1 MLFDRHFFI
10 INFDVRRH
18 TTECTYFKVYS
29 LMSFEKLITIAIKIQ
44 NIFIILRISSYFF
57 ALYPQSHLQTS
68 TDHYITILQP
78 GHYQNFGPDNS
89 RMFNRISGLSIHTRC
104 LQQPFLLHLSSCDNQ
119 NVSNICPTNVSNIG
133 MDGQNSPDQE
143 PLLYISFAGSKIS
156 CKWNHGAH
164 IFFSVWFLFA

>member
-1 MLFDRHFFI
+1 
-10 INFDVRRH
+10 
-18 TTECTYFKVYS
+18 
-29 LMSFEKLITIAIKIQ
+29 MSFEKLITIAIKIQ
-44 NIFIILRISSYFF
+44 NSFIVLRISSYFF

-68 TDHYITILQP
+68 TDHCVTILQP

-104 LQQPFLLHLSSCDNQ
+104 LQQPFLPHLSSCDNQ
-119 NVSNICPTNVSNIG
+119 NVSNIVQG
-133 MDGQNSPDQE
+133 MGGQHSPDQE
-143 PLLYISFAGSKIS
+143 LLLYISFAGSKIS